1 MKFRE
6 LRDVV
11 EKMSGSKLTGQ
22 EISTWYKK
30 NPDVKKAVKDAKIK
44 QAVEL
49 ALDHGGAM
57 NYAIKKIEKIK
68 RGLADHPAVAKALS
82 YANFGEEKTLEE
94 GTWAIPDSK
103 EKMQKIQDIL
113 AKKTPG
119 TKSNAKNL
127 ANKIY
132 NLFGDDSLFDDIG
145 RLEDNPDPKVDL
157 RDIIVKHLEDW
168 NMKFKKGSSYT
179 ITHAPKSWWEAEEV
193 EETAKKRKSGNI
205 KPTGLGS
212 PMKGKLMS
220 EAVAKIDPLDR
231 AERVLNYKLKEIQY
245 KTALKSFNEYDT
257 NPEVKK
263 EARGATGLDNA
274 ALAKRVPQRF
284 KGIDQKTAQRVAD
297 AVKPK
302 GTISSKLYMELGD
315 LWDKKGMKGID
326 ALLKKHKV

>member
-1 MKFRE
+1 MKFKE

-132 NLFGDDSLFDDIG
+132 NLFGDDSLFDDLLRI
-145 RLEDNPDPKVDL
+145 ENDPDPKVDL

-220 EAVAKIDPLDR
+220 EAVAKLDPLDR